1 MVETVQRLI
10 LTDFM
15 ELYFGKFNF
24 EFSILVIK
32 MSIFLNIKNTNYK
45 KKCVCISVMFYII
58 LNSFYNAFYE
68 EYIKIA
74 FIPISLCMF
83 VLRPSVP
90 QAVKKI
96 SCPLYSSCLK
106 ILIWF
111 LVYSVIS
118 TKYRVKY
125 EFFPVWWFLWSLIMY
140 VV

>member
-74 FIPISLCMF
+74 FIPLFLYVCLYYVHPF
-83 VLRPSVP
+83 LRQSRKS
-90 QAVKKI
+90 AVHF
-96 SCPLYSSCLK
+96 
-106 ILIWF
+106 IL
-111 LVYSVIS
+111 
-118 TKYRVKY
+118 RV
-125 EFFPVWWFLWSLIMY
+125 
-140 VV
+140 